1 MIIINFFLQLIKN
14 PNQVILNLLNLY
26 NYWIYLFLFLIIF
39 SETGL
44 IIFSFLMPFLPG
56 DALLFA
62 IGIISATGKLNIYF
76 IIILLIIAAILGDN
90 LNFWIGKKI
99 GKWII
104 LKRKIFIINIK
115 YIKKAEF
122 LLKKYGK
129 QSIIIARF
137 IPVIRTI
144 IPFLSGVVKIK
155 YNFFLLYSLIG
166 ATIWVIFFILSGYLF
181 GQFNWVKINLEKI
194 ILLIIVIVNIPLIYQ
209 TLIKK
214 KYKKN

>member
-1 MIIINFFLQLIKN
+1 MIIINFFVQLIKN
-14 PNQVILNLLNLY
+14 PNQVISNLLNLY
-26 NYWIYLFLFLIIF
+26 NHWIYLFLFIIIF

-62 IGIISATGKLNIYF
+62 IGIISAQGQLNIYI

-90 LNFWIGKKI
+90 LNFWIGKKM
-99 GKWII
+99 GKWI
-104 LKRKIFIINIK
+104 LKKNKIFSINIK
-115 YIKKAEF
+115 YFNKAEI
-122 LLKKYGK
+122 LLKKYDK

-144 IPFLSGVVKIK
+144 IPFLSGLVKIK

-166 ATIWVIFFILSGYLF
+166 AIIWVMLFILSGYLF
-181 GQFNWVKINLEKI
+181 GQCNWVKTNIEKI
-194 ILLIIVIVNIPLIYQ
+194 ILLIIILANIPLIYQ
-209 TLIKK
+209 ILIKK
-214 KYKKN
+214 KDK